1 MRYLGLD
8 LGTKTLGVSL
18 SDRLG
23 LIASTYKTI
32 RFNENDYESALNQ
45 LEEIISEFKV
55 EKIVLGLPKN
65 MNNSLG
71 FASERSMN
79 FKNMIE
85 EKYNIEVILQ
95 DERLSSVEANNIMIK
110 NDTSRKKRKK
120 RFFNSI
126 CTPPEHPDSPQNLY
140 LWAFSQFSPVP
151 SHTHFAFF

>member
-32 RFNENDYESALNQ
+32 RFNENESALKE

-79 FKNMIE
+79 FKKMIE
-85 EKYNIEVILQ
+85 EKYNLEVILQ

-120 RFFNSI
+120 SV
-126 CTPPEHPDSPQNLY
+126 DSLAANIILQSY
-140 LWAFSQFSPVP
+140 LDKIKKE
-151 SHTHFAFF
+151 